1 VKGITGLPLLDSES
15 QQFSRIRSYSSGE
28 RMSHTITPSGRAV
41 NPWWIGLTL
50 TMATF
55 MELLDTSIANVSL
68 PHIAGGLGTS
78 LDEATWVLTSYLVA
92 NAVVL
97 PLSAWLSRTFGR
109 KNYYMT
115 CVALFT
121 VSSFLCGVAPNLGL
135 LILFRVF
142 QGIAGGG
149 LAPSE
154 QAMLVDAFP
163 PAKRAAAFGL
173 YSMAIVLA
181 PALGPT
187 LGGWITDNS
196 SWRWI
201 FFINIPVGV
210 LSLFLTS
217 RLVTD
222 PPAFTQERLRIKSSG
237 KTRIDY
243 VGILLLAVGFG
254 SLEVVLDKGQED
266 DWFGSPFITTFA
278 VISVITLVVAIVW
291 ELQNKDPVVD
301 LSLLANR
308 NFALACGLFFLFG
321 FILFCSTVLVP
332 QLLQSLDNYDATTA
346 GMALTPGALVIV
358 VMAPFI
364 VRLIPIVGAKRL
376 IFIGFVILAIAVW
389 HVSNLT
395 LQADYWVFARARM
408 LQGVGLGFLIVPITQ
423 VAYSYLPPEKNN
435 KGSSLTN
442 LFRNEGGSFGI
453 TFANVVLAQRAQFHQ
468 SVLAQHLTPDSP
480 VYRDWL
486 HQVTNALV
494 HAGYSAV
501 EAANRAEG
509 KLYSILNQQASLLS
523 YFDCFFGLIIP
534 ACAGLV
540 LALVIKKFNPPGK
553 PAAAH

>member
-1 VKGITGLPLLDSES
+1 
-15 QQFSRIRSYSSGE
+15 
-28 RMSHTITPSGRAV
+28 MSHAITPSGRAV

-50 TMATF
+50 TIATF

-68 PHIAGGLGTS
+68 RHIAGGLGTS

-97 PLSAWLSRTFGR
+97 PLSAWLSRVFGR
-109 KNYYMT
+109 KNYYMA

-121 VSSFLCGVAPNLGL
+121 LSSFLCGLAPNLGL
-135 LILFRVF
+135 LILFRVL

-163 PAKRAAAFGL
+163 PTKRAAAFGL

-201 FFINIPVGV
+201 FFINIPVGI
-210 LSLFLTS
+210 LSLFLTG

-222 PPAFTQERLRIKSSG
+222 PPAFTEERLRIKASG

-243 VGILLLAVGFG
+243 VGILLFATGFG
-254 SLEVVLDKGQED
+254 SLQVVLDKGQED
-266 DWFGSPFITTFA
+266 DWFGSPFITTFT
-278 VISVITLVVAIVW
+278 VISVIALVIAIIW
-291 ELQNKDPVVD
+291 ELYHKDPVVD

-308 NFALACGLFFLFG
+308 NFALACALFFLFG
-321 FILFCSTVLVP
+321 FILFCSTVLMP
-332 QLLQSLDNYDATTA
+332 ELLQSLDSYDATTA
-346 GMALTPGALVIV
+346 GMVLTPGALVIAAT
-358 VMAPFI
+358 APFI

-376 IFIGFVILAIAVW
+376 IFIGFFILAVAVW
-389 HVSNLT
+389 HVGHLT
-395 LQADYWVFARARM
+395 LEADYWVFARARM
-408 LQGVGLGFLIVPITQ
+408 LQGFGLGFLIVPITQ

-435 KGSSLTN
+435 KASSLTN
-442 LFRNEGGSFGI
+442 LFRNEGGNFGI
-453 TFANVVLAQRAQFHQ
+453 TFANAVLAQRAQFHQ
-468 SVLAQHLTPDSP
+468 SVLAQHLTPDSSI
-480 VYRDWL
+480 YRDWL
-486 HQVTNALV
+486 QHVTKAFI
-494 HAGYSAV
+494 HAGYSAI

-509 KLYSILNQQASLLS
+509 QLYSILNQQASLLS
-523 YFDCFFGLIIP
+523 YFDCFYGLIVP

-540 LALVIKKFNPPGK
+540 LALVIKKFRPPGK
-553 PAAAH
+553 PSAAH

>member
-1 VKGITGLPLLDSES
+1 
-15 QQFSRIRSYSSGE
+15 
-28 RMSHTITPSGRAV
+28 MSHVITPSGRAV

-50 TMATF
+50 TIATF

-97 PLSAWLSRTFGR
+97 PLSAWLSRVFGR

-121 VSSFLCGVAPNLGL
+121 LSSFLCGVAPNLGA
-135 LILFRVF
+135 LIFFRVL

-154 QAMLVDAFP
+154 QSMLVDAFP

-201 FFINIPVGV
+201 FFINIPVGF

-222 PPAFTQERLRIKSSG
+222 PPAFTEERRRIKASG
-237 KTRIDY
+237 KARIDY
-243 VGILLLAVGFG
+243 VGILLFAIGFG
-254 SLEVVLDKGQED
+254 CLEVVLDKGQED
-266 DWFGSPFITTFA
+266 DWFGSSFITTFT
-278 VISVITLVVAIVW
+278 VISVIALIAAVFW
-291 ELQNKDPVVD
+291 ELHYKDPVVD
-301 LSLLANR
+301 LTLLGNR
-308 NFALACGLFFLFG
+308 NFALACLLFFLFG
-321 FILFCSTVLVP
+321 FILFSTTVLMP
-332 QLLQSLDNYDATTA
+332 QLLQTLDKYDATTA
-346 GMALTPGALVIV
+346 GMALTPGALLIV
-358 VMAPFI
+358 AMAPFI
-364 VRLIPIVGAKRL
+364 VRLTPVVGAKRL
-376 IFIGFVILAIAVW
+376 IFVGFFIMAVAVW
-389 HVSNLT
+389 HLGQLNLS
-395 LQADYWVFARARM
+395 ADYGIFAQARM
-408 LQGVGLGFLIVPITQ
+408 LQAFGLGFLIVPITQ
-423 VAYSYLPPEKNN
+423 VAYSYLPLEKNN
-435 KGSSLTN
+435 KASSLTN

-453 TFANVVLAQRAQFHQ
+453 TFANTILAQRSQFHQ
-468 SVLAQHLTPDSP
+468 SILAQHLTPDNSI
-480 VYRDWL
+480 YRDWL
-486 HQVTNALV
+486 QQVTSAFT

-501 EAANRAEG
+501 DAANRAQAQ
-509 KLYSILNQQASLLS
+509 LYNILNQQASLLS
-523 YFDCFFGLIIP
+523 YLDCFTGLIV
-534 ACAGLV
+534 AALAGV
-540 LALVIKKFNPPGK
+540 ALALTIKKFRP
-553 PAAAH
+553 PAALQAE

>member
-1 VKGITGLPLLDSES
+1 
-15 QQFSRIRSYSSGE
+15 
-28 RMSHTITPSGRAV
+28 MSHVITPSGRAV

-50 TMATF
+50 TIATF

-97 PLSAWLSRTFGR
+97 PLSAWLSRVFGR

-121 VSSFLCGVAPNLGL
+121 LASFLCGVAPNLGT
-135 LILFRVF
+135 LIFFRVL

-154 QAMLVDAFP
+154 QSMLVDAFP

-201 FFINIPVGV
+201 FFINIPVRF

-222 PPAFTQERLRIKSSG
+222 PPAFTEERRRIKASG
-237 KTRIDY
+237 NAKIDY
-243 VGILLLAVGFG
+243 VGILLFAVGFG
-254 SLEVVLDKGQED
+254 CLEVVLDKGQED
-266 DWFGSPFITTFA
+266 DWFGSAFITTFT
-278 VISVITLVVAIVW
+278 VISVIALVIAIIW
-291 ELQNKDPVVD
+291 ELHQKDPVVD
-301 LSLLANR
+301 LTLLGNR
-308 NFALACGLFFLFG
+308 NFALACLLFFLFG
-321 FILFCSTVLVP
+321 FILFSSTVLMP
-332 QLLQSLDNYDATTA
+332 QLLQTLDKYDATTA

-358 VMAPFI
+358 FMAPFI
-364 VRLIPIVGAKRL
+364 VRLTPIVGAKRL
-376 IFIGFVILAIAVW
+376 ICIGFFFLAIAVW
-389 HVSNLT
+389 HISQLNLA
-395 LQADYWVFARARM
+395 ADYGIFAQARM
-408 LQGVGLGFLIVPITQ
+408 LQGFGLGFLIVPISQ
-423 VAYSYLPPEKNN
+423 VAYSYLPLEKNN
-435 KGSSLTN
+435 KASSLTN

-453 TFANVVLAQRAQFHQ
+453 TFANTLLAQRGQFHQ
-468 SVLAQHLTPDSP
+468 SVLVQHLTPDNSI
-480 VYRDWL
+480 YRDWL
-486 HQVTNALV
+486 QQVTSAFR

-501 EAANRAEG
+501 EAASRAEAQ
-509 KLYSILNQQASLLS
+509 LYSILNQQASLLS
-523 YFDCFFGLIIP
+523 YFDCFIGLIV
-534 ACAGLV
+534 AAGV
-540 LALVIKKFNPPGK
+540 GAALALVIKNFGPPGK
-553 PAAAH
+553 PAEAH

>member
-1 VKGITGLPLLDSES
+1 MT
-15 QQFSRIRSYSSGE
+15 
-28 RMSHTITPSGRAV
+28 HAITPSGRSV
-41 NPWWIGLTL
+41 NPWWIGLTVTL
-50 TMATF
+50 ATF

-97 PLSAWLSRTFGR
+97 PLSAWLSRVFGR

-121 VSSFLCGVAPNLGL
+121 VSSFFCGIAPNLGL
-135 LILFRVF
+135 LIFFRVL

-154 QAMLVDAFP
+154 QAMLVDTFP
-163 PAKRAAAFGL
+163 AEKRAAAFGL

-201 FFINIPVGV
+201 FFINIPVGA

-222 PPAFTQERLRIKSSG
+222 PPAFTEERRRIKASG
-237 KTRIDY
+237 RGKIDY
-243 VGILLLAVGFG
+243 AGILLLAIGLG
-254 SLEVVLDKGQED
+254 CLEVVLDKGQED
-266 DWFGSPFITTFA
+266 DWFGSSFITAFTVIAVTSLVIA
-278 VISVITLVVAIVW
+278 VIW
-291 ELQNKDPVVD
+291 EMHHKDPVID
-301 LSLLANR
+301 LSLLGNR
-308 NFALACGLFFLFG
+308 NFGIACGLFFLFG
-321 FILFCSTVLVP
+321 FILFSTTVLVP

-346 GMALTPGALVIV
+346 GLVLTPGAIVIV
-358 VMAPFI
+358 CMAPLI
-364 VRLIPIVGAKRL
+364 VRLTPIWGAKRL
-376 IFIGFVILAIAVW
+376 IAIGFSVLAIAVW
-389 HVSNLT
+389 HLSHLDLN
-395 LQADYWVFARARM
+395 ADYATFAQARM
-408 LQGVGLGFLIVPITQ
+408 LQGFGLGFLIVPISQ
-423 VAYSYLPPEKNN
+423 VTYSYLPLEKNN
-435 KGSSLTN
+435 KASSLTN

-453 TFANVVLAQRAQFHQ
+453 TFANTILAQRAQFHQ
-468 SVLAQHLTPDSP
+468 SILAQHLTPDHS

-486 HQVTNALV
+486 QHAASVFM

-509 KLYSILNQQASLLS
+509 QLYAILNQQASLLS
-523 YFDCFFGLIIP
+523 YLDCFVGLVVP
-534 ACAGLV
+534 ACIGVA
-540 LALVIKKFNPPGK
+540 LAFAIKNFSAPKK
-553 PAAAH
+553 QAPAH

>member
-1 VKGITGLPLLDSES
+1 
-15 QQFSRIRSYSSGE
+15 
-28 RMSHTITPSGRAV
+28 MSHTITPSGRSV

-109 KNYYMT
+109 KNYYMA

-121 VSSFLCGVAPNLGL
+121 LSSFLCGVAPNLEL

-222 PPAFTQERLRIKSSG
+222 PPAFTQERLRIKASG
-237 KTRIDY
+237 RTRIDY

-266 DWFGSPFITTFA
+266 DWFGSPFITTFT
-278 VISVITLVVAIVW
+278 VISVIALVVAIIW
-291 ELQNKDPVVD
+291 ELHHKDPVVD

-308 NFALACGLFFLFG
+308 NFALSCGLFFLFG

-346 GMALTPGALVIV
+346 GLALTPGALVIV
-358 VMAPFI
+358 AMAPFI
-364 VRLIPIVGAKRL
+364 VRLLPIVGAKRL
-376 IFIGFVILAIAVW
+376 IFIGFFILAIAVW

-395 LQADYWVFARARM
+395 LEADYWVFARARM
-408 LQGVGLGFLIVPITQ
+408 LQGLGLGFLIVPITQ

-435 KGSSLTN
+435 RGSSLTN

-468 SVLAQHLTPDSP
+468 SVLAQHLTADSP
-480 VYRDWL
+480 LYRDWL

-494 HAGYSAV
+494 HTGYSAI

-523 YFDCFFGLIIP
+523 YFDCFFGLIVP

-540 LALVIKKFNPPGK
+540 LALVIKKFRPPGK

>member
-1 VKGITGLPLLDSES
+1 
-15 QQFSRIRSYSSGE
+15 
-28 RMSHTITPSGRAV
+28 MSHTITPSGRSV

-97 PLSAWLSRTFGR
+97 PLSAWLSRVFGR

-121 VSSFLCGVAPNLGL
+121 FSSFLCGVAPNLEL
-135 LILFRVF
+135 LILFRVL

-154 QAMLVDAFP
+154 QSMLVDAFP

-173 YSMAIVLA
+173 YSMAIVMA

-201 FFINIPVGV
+201 FFINIPVG
-210 LSLFLTS
+210 LISLFLTS

-222 PPAFTQERLRIKSSG
+222 PPAFTEERLRIKASG
-237 KTRIDY
+237 KARIDY
-243 VGILLLAVGFG
+243 LGILLFAIGFG
-254 SLEVVLDKGQED
+254 CLEVVLDKGQED
-266 DWFGSPFITTFA
+266 DWFGSPFITTFT
-278 VISVITLVVAIVW
+278 VISVAALIIAVIW
-291 ELQNKDPVVD
+291 ELRHKDPVVD
-301 LSLLANR
+301 LTLLGNR
-308 NFALACGLFFLFG
+308 NFALACVLFFLFG
-321 FILFCSTVLVP
+321 FILFSTTVLLP
-332 QLLQSLDNYDATTA
+332 QLLQTLDKYDATTA
-346 GMALTPGALVIV
+346 GMALTPGALLIV

-364 VRLIPIVGAKRL
+364 VRLTPIVGPKRL
-376 IFIGFVILAIAVW
+376 IFIGFLILAVAVW
-389 HVSNLT
+389 HLGQLDLN
-395 LQADYWVFARARM
+395 ADYGVFAQARM
-408 LQGVGLGFLIVPITQ
+408 LQAFGLGFLIVPITQ
-423 VAYSYLPPEKNN
+423 VAYSYLPLEKNN
-435 KGSSLTN
+435 KASSLTN

-453 TFANVVLAQRAQFHQ
+453 TFANTILAQRGQFHQ
-468 SVLAQHLTPDSP
+468 SVLAQHLTPDNSI
-480 VYRDWL
+480 YRDWL
-486 HQVTNALV
+486 QHVTSEFM

-501 EAANRAEG
+501 EAANRAEAQ
-509 KLYSILNQQASLLS
+509 LYNILNQQASLLS
-523 YFDCFFGLIIP
+523 YLDCFTGLIVA
-534 ACAGLV
+534 ACAGV
-540 LALVIKKFNPPGK
+540 ALASVIKKFGPPGK
-553 PAAAH
+553 PADAH